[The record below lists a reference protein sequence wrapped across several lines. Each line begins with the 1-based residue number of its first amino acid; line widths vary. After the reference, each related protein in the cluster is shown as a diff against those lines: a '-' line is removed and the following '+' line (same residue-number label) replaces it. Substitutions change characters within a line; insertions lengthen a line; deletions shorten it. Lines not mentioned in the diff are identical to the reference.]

1 MRGSRRILARLAGV
15 AVSAAVCAAA
25 ISGAGAAWAA
35 PELRIAAGSTLG
47 VTGNPGTGG
56 STVSLGTLWP
66 VNERFAFGVDLFAD
80 DLGTGLADLHDPNT
94 GTALGTVASTHRW
107 SFGGEW
113 RGEARLREGRR
124 VRLLWGAGFGYGRQE
139 QDQRGEVRDA
149 ASGVVAS
156 SSATFL
162 YKTGGGHAFGTT
174 LAFRREFVHR
184 ESDPDRSTSW
194 ATAAIEWRWKR
205 TVQE

>member
-1 MRGSRRILARLAGV
+1 MRGLRRIPARF
-15 AVSAAVCAAA
+15 AVMALAAVLL
-25 ISGAGAAWAA
+25 SGAGTARAM

-56 STVSLGTLWP
+56 STVSLGALWP
-66 VNERFAFGVDLFAD
+66 VNEHFAFGVDLFAD

-94 GTALGTVASTHRW
+94 GASLGRVASTHRS

-113 RGEARLREGRR
+113 RGEARLRERRR

-139 QDQRGEVRDA
+139 HDQRGEIRDA

-174 LAFRREFVHR
+174 LAFRREFVHHA
-184 ESDPDRSTSW
+184 SDPDRSTSW

-205 TVQE
+205 NVRE